1 VTCRLPCVFDRNFAA
16 RSLGEQRS
24 RVPDI
29 DHFCEFVEALRP
41 LSARAA
47 YQQRALEAAPHE
59 REAVQAI
66 VEGALQEEHFGPQP
80 CCAIAAQGAQV
91 HVEEARHESACAT
104 PRRTRQECMVATL
117 IRTCARFALDFAL
130 PPRCA
135 GCGTIVAEV
144 HSFCADCWNKVE
156 FLGESGCRTCGLPLE
171 ATEAQTCGVCLA
183 QPPRIAR
190 TRAAVAYGDLTRSL
204 AIWLKYGRKV
214 ATARTMAR
222 YMAPLIQAEGSD
234 PILVPVPLH
243 RARLWQRG
251 FNQSVLV
258 AHELARRLKVRTD
271 PLVLRRLKRT
281 PPLKGMSPQQRRKT
295 VAGAFSVADKSAVAG
310 KTVILIDDV
319 LTTGSTAEACAKALR
334 RAGASRV
341 ELITWARVVRPSQLM
356 R

>member
-1 VTCRLPCVFDRNFAA
+1 
-16 RSLGEQRS
+16 
-24 RVPDI
+24 
-29 DHFCEFVEALRP
+29 
-41 LSARAA
+41 
-47 YQQRALEAAPHE
+47 
-59 REAVQAI
+59 
-66 VEGALQEEHFGPQP
+66 
-80 CCAIAAQGAQV
+80 
-91 HVEEARHESACAT
+91 
-104 PRRTRQECMVATL
+104 
-117 IRTCARFALDFAL
+117 
-130 PPRCA
+130 
-135 GCGTIVAEV
+135 
-144 HSFCADCWNKVE
+144 
-156 FLGESGCRTCGLPLE
+156 
-171 ATEAQTCGVCLA
+171 
-183 QPPRIAR
+183 
-190 TRAAVAYGDLTRSL
+190 
-204 AIWLKYGRKV
+204 
-214 ATARTMAR
+214 
-222 YMAPLIQAEGSD
+222 MAPLIQAEGSD